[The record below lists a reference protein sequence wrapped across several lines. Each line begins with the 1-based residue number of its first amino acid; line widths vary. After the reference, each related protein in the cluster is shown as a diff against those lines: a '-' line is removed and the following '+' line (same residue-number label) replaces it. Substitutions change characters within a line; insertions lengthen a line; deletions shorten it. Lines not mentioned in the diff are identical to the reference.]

1 VTAADIAYVIRRAVA
16 EDEAAIQALVRSERL
31 NPHGLHFANFAVAVR
46 GDEIIGATQIRHHR
60 DGSLE
65 LGSVVVARPWRGC
78 GISGELIDWLLKK
91 ETGTV
96 HVITRKKHAGHY
108 ARWGFEAVSS
118 RAAPPPIRF
127 NYGVGTVIGTAMA
140 LLQRRKVNRLAIFRR
155 KALQL
160 CEPSLAASEALD
172 AQPGSLY

>member
-1 VTAADIAYVIRRAVA
+1 MTAADIAYVIRKAVA
-16 EDEAAIQALVRSERL
+16 NDEPAIQALVRSERL
-31 NPHGLHFANFAVAVR
+31 NPNDLRYENFAVAVWD
-46 GDEIIGATQIRHHR
+46 DELIGAAQIRHHR

-65 LGSVVVARPWRGC
+65 LGSVVVARPWRGR
-78 GISGELIDWLLKK
+78 GISGELIGWLLKK

-118 RAAPPPIRF
+118 RAAPPSIRF
-127 NYGVGTVIGTAMA
+127 NYRIGTVLGTTMA

-155 KALQL
+155 DALL
-160 CEPSLAASEALD
+160 MRESSIVASEARD
-172 AQPGSLY
+172 GPPGSLY